1 MVDGREK
8 SDLYHA
14 CDRAIEELGLQVMK
28 TVLPDSKRFRRE
40 MTGGHKPV
48 FRSTLFPVDKSLLKG
63 SNIEKLITEF
73 SQTVKR

>member
-14 CDRAIEELGLQVMK
+14 YDQTIEELGLQVME

-40 MTGGHKPV
+40 MTDWRAQTRVPFHPVSREQKPV
-48 FRSTLFPVDKSLLKG
+48 TWQQYRRISRRIM
-63 SNIEKLITEF
+63 SNT
-73 SQTVKR
+73 

>member
-1 MVDGREK
+1 
-8 SDLYHA
+8 
-14 CDRAIEELGLQVMK
+14 MK

-63 SNIEKLITEF
+63 SNVEELVTEF
-73 SQTVKR
+73 CQTVKR